1 MVVLLPEGLP
11 EIVQYSDDKGKYEF
25 KNLPAKT
32 YLCKADKE
40 GFTTFVSNVTIDT
53 GVTSTKNIIMEPM
66 A

>member
-32 YLCKADKE
+32 YSCKADKE
-40 GFTTFVSNVTIDT
+40 GFITFVRNVTIDT
-53 GVTSTKNIIMEPM
+53 GVTSTKKITMELM